1 VDSEE
6 GSVLHV
12 QLPVTVDPE
21 SIIKRLRL
29 PRADSRQDKMV
40 QELLE
45 TARAVARPKAVYRV
59 SHARV
64 TGRDTVEVD
73 GIRFASRALSRNLMN
88 QKRVFPFI
96 ATVGKE
102 LDELAVPARDLMR
115 QFCLDMIKTQAL
127 VAAVDCLADSLR
139 EKYGLSRLAHMN
151 PGEIDDWPITE
162 QKPLFSLF
170 GGAEEQV
177 GVTLTEGG
185 LMRPLK
191 SRSGI
196 LFPDDA
202 GFVSC
207 LLCTQKDC
215 PGRRAA
221 YSADSVKVYLD

>member
-1 VDSEE
+1 VFLVEFPP
-6 GSVLHV
+6 VLD
-12 QLPVTVDPE
+12 QA
-21 SIIKRLRL
+21 SIVKRLRL
-29 PRADSRQDKMV
+29 PRADGRLEAMV
-40 QELLE
+40 SELVE
-45 TARAVARPKAVYRV
+45 MARAAARPKAVYRV

-64 TGRDTVEVD
+64 TDRDTVEID
-73 GIRFASRALSRNLMN
+73 GIRFASRALSRNLTH

-96 ATVGKE
+96 ATVGKG

-139 EKYGLSRLAHMN
+139 EKYGLSKLAHMN
-151 PGEIDDWPITE
+151 PGEIEDWPIIE
-162 QKPLFSLF
+162 QKQLFSLF

-177 GVTLTEGG
+177 GVTLTPGG

-196 LFPDDA
+196 LFPNDS

-207 LLCTQKDC
+207 LLCTQKNC
-215 PGRRAA
+215 PGRRAP
-221 YSADSVKVYLD
+221 YSTDSVKSYLD